1 MKKKQKTPIRQYK
14 RRIEGRAVSKNLEKN
29 YHRILKR
36 INTPHCD
43 LRDTAEEILDFMVN
57 VFGADRAEITIFREN
72 FDINIMEL
80 TEDAAVKLR
89 LSRGY
94 SEEQWQTLESSGI
107 LLQTARYVLDSKKSS
122 IVSDTREEP
131 PEAQKL
137 SEYLEHGSWM
147 NYVLV
152 VEGKVMA
159 NIHLVKK
166 EHNYYKPR
174 DLKRLEYLSM
184 LLATVINL
192 SHMWERERRLMINF
206 IQSLNK
212 ALEVRDEYTAGHVE
226 RVMFYSSALAR
237 KVGMNAREIESVETA
252 AILHDIGK
260 IGVGDN
266 VLKKPGGLSWEEK
279 ELIRKHVPLTDEI
292 FENLHH
298 MDEARI
304 IARYHHETLDGKGYM
319 YGLKDDEIPVGSK
332 ILAIADAF
340 DAMTSDRPY
349 RKAFF
354 VEEAM
359 AILEDPAITQ
369 WDKKIVKVFDEYL
382 HSDEFLKKA
391 EERGMVKYSD
401 EQKLFYDIDSSI
413 LRFRDLIEFF
423 KDTSLDVRLKKKQKI
438 NLKKITVS
446 ELQKIGVKEG

>member
-1 MKKKQKTPIRQYK
+1 
-14 RRIEGRAVSKNLEKN
+14 VSKNLEKN

-80 TEDAAVKLR
+80 TEDAAVRLR

-94 SEEQWQTLESSGI
+94 TEEQWKTLEDSGI
-107 LLQTARYVLDSKKSS
+107 LLQTVRFVLNSKKSS
-122 IVSDTREEP
+122 LVSDTSEEP
-131 PEAQKL
+131 AEARKL

-159 NIHLVKK
+159 NIHLAKK
-166 EHNYYKPR
+166 EFGYYKPR

-226 RVMFYSSALAR
+226 RVMFYSSALAKR
-237 KVGMNAREIESVETA
+237 LGMNAREIESVETA

-266 VLKKPGGLSWEEK
+266 VLKKPGGLSFEEK

-304 IARYHHETLDGKGYM
+304 IARYHHETLDGKGYI
-319 YGLKDDEIPVGSK
+319 YGLKDDEIPVGSR
-332 ILAIADAF
+332 ILAIADSF

-359 AILEDPAITQ
+359 DILNDPTITQ
-369 WDKKIVKVFDEYL
+369 WDKKIVTVFDEYL
-382 HSDEFLKKA
+382 HSDEFLAKA
-391 EERGMVKYSD
+391 EERGMIKYSD
-401 EQKLFYDIDSSI
+401 DQKLLYDLDSSI

-423 KDTSLDVRLKKKQKI
+423 KETALEKRLRKKQKI
-438 NLKKITVS
+438 SLNKIKVS
-446 ELQKIGVKEG
+446 ELQKIGAKEG